1 MNHNKNVSP
10 YSNDTHKETAPP
22 GDKRI
27 RRCCSYAAT
36 KTYNHPRTPS
46 PKLKINGAKLTDD
59 T

>member
-1 MNHNKNVSP
+1 MNHNNKNLSP

-27 RRCCSYAAT
+27 RRCCSYATT

-46 PKLKINGAKLTDD
+46 PKLKTNDYVDST
-59 T
+59 